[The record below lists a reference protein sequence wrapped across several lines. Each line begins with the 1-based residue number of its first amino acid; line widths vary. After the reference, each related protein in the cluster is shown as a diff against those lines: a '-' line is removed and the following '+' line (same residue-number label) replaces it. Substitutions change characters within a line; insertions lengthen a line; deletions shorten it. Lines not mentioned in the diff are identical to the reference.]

1 MYKGRSLI
9 RIFVFSQLS
18 CVQKRLS
25 DSESGRRG
33 LERDFSSQLQ
43 EVRGS
48 EKKLQDDLRNL
59 SLRAQAG
66 VEASAQTQLQL
77 SEAQGRLSATEAE
90 LTRSEAARRDLEFR
104 LASLQ
109 SALTRTLGIGTGG
122 RGLRGRSPAGSTH
135 SSLIS
140 VVMPRRR
147 SVSPLRSLL
156 SPPKG
161 EETLSKNVLDT
172 SCD

>member
-1 MYKGRSLI
+1 M
-9 RIFVFSQLS
+9 
-18 CVQKRLS
+18 QKRLS
-25 DSESGRRG
+25 DSESSRRG
-33 LERDFSSQLQ
+33 LERDLSSQLH

-48 EKKLQDDLRNL
+48 EKKLQDELRNL

-109 SALTRTLGIGTGG
+109 SALTRTLGISSGG

-147 SVSPLRSLL
+147 SVSPLRCSL

-161 EETLSKNVLDT
+161 QKNIAINIFI
-172 SCD
+172 

>member
-1 MYKGRSLI
+1 MRMFMLI
-9 RIFVFSQLS
+9 CMFLSPQVS

-25 DSESGRRG
+25 DSESSRRG
-33 LERDFSSQLQ
+33 LERDLSSQLQ
-43 EVRGS
+43 EARGS
-48 EKKLQDDLRNL
+48 EKKLQDELRNL

-66 VEASAQTQLQL
+66 IEASAQTQVQL

-109 SALTRTLGIGTGG
+109 SALTRTLGIGAGG
-122 RGLRGRSPAGSTH
+122 RGMRGRSPAGSAH

-147 SVSPLRSLL
+147 SVSPLRSSLL
-156 SPPKG
+156 PPKG
-161 EETLSKNVLDT
+161 EDRSLDT
-172 SCD
+172 PSHP